1 MPDNYAPRAKVQRVC
16 SILGAQLTALESLWE
31 RHVGSG
37 DSTFK
42 NLPIYGDFSVMKAWP
57 AASTNVNG
65 DDVAED

>member
-1 MPDNYAPRAKVQRVC
+1 MC
-16 SILGAQLTALESLWE
+16 SILSAQLAALESLWE

-37 DSTFK
+37 DSTFE

>member
-1 MPDNYAPRAKVQRVC
+1 MC
-16 SILGAQLTALESLWE
+16 SILSAQLAALESLWE

-37 DSTFK
+37 DSTFE

-57 AASTNVNG
+57 AVSTNVIG